1 MLRREAREEILKR
14 LYGSE
19 FVEDRGARYG
29 EQPGEKDV
37 GDQKRFIQEIYE
49 GTLKNRER
57 IDELISEFT
66 VGWKVGRLAFLDRNI
81 LRMAIYEMLYYEE
94 TPAEVVMN
102 EAIELAKEYGTE
114 NAPKFVNGILDRI
127 WNEKHEEKSERER
140 T

>member
-1 MLRREAREEILKR
+1 MLRREAREEILKQ

-19 FVEDRGARYG
+19 FVEDRMGRYG

-37 GDQKRFIQEIYE
+37 GDQKDFIEEIYE
-49 GTLKNRER
+49 GTMENSER

-127 WNEKHEEKSERER
+127 WNEKQEEKSEKKKS
-140 T
+140 

>member
-1 MLRREAREEILKR
+1 MLRREAREEILKQ

-19 FVEDRGARYG
+19 FVEARRVSYG
-29 EQPGEKDV
+29 EKEV
-37 GDQKRFIQEIYE
+37 GDQGDFIEEIYG
-49 GTLKNRER
+49 GTLENRES

-66 VGWKVGRLAFLDRNI
+66 VGWKVERLAFLDRNI

-127 WNEKHEEKSERER
+127 WSEKSETKR